1 MQRIER
7 ERLGRRVRC
16 TSQQNSLRVA
26 YGKRLRSEC
35 GQRRRSIC
43 GVLLRGQHL
52 FARCA
57 AELVTS
63 RCLLGTLLTQCDEL
77 LGCGDL
83 LLQSRHV
90 DCRCDD
96 VSRARPPG
104 CLELEGLLMDL
115 ARERPVGQKRRAKEV
130 ERVGALDLGCEYVVE
145 KSRRNRGQWEA
156 QSTLARWT
164 ESDIDARQ
172 HRVANL
178 GAQLLTC
185 RPQRAF
191 RGSQRGA
198 VVVSLLHEAFELIR
212 LEGLPP
218 LRDRLHVGL
227 ELLRNTVGRG
237 QLCWPSLD
245 RVMLRRWHLGRLA
258 IRAERGTS
266 RQRQGGRQQK
276 YLRFAGRQPCASLLF
291 ASP

>member
-26 YGKRLRSEC
+26 YGKCLRSEC

-90 DCRCDD
+90 DCRCDEG
-96 VSRARPPG
+96 SRERPPG

-115 ARERPVGQKRRAKEV
+115 ARERPVRQKRRAKEV
-130 ERVGALDLGCEYVVE
+130 ERVGALDLGCEYDVE
-145 KSRRNRGQWEA
+145 KRRRNWGLW
-156 QSTLARWT
+156 
-164 ESDIDARQ
+164 
-172 HRVANL
+172 
-178 GAQLLTC
+178 
-185 RPQRAF
+185 
-191 RGSQRGA
+191 
-198 VVVSLLHEAFELIR
+198 VV
-212 LEGLPP
+212 
-218 LRDRLHVGL
+218 
-227 ELLRNTVGRG
+227 
-237 QLCWPSLD
+237 LC
-245 RVMLRRWHLGRLA
+245 
-258 IRAERGTS
+258 
-266 RQRQGGRQQK
+266 
-276 YLRFAGRQPCASLLF
+276 LF
-291 ASP
+291 VCWSV